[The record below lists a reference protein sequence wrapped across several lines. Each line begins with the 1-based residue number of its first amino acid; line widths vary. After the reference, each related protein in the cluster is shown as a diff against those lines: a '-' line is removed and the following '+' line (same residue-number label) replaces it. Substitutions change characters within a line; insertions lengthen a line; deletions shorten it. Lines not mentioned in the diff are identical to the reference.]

1 MRILLDNCVHY
12 RAKSLFAGHDV
23 VHARDLGW
31 RDLSNGELIAQA
43 APRFDV
49 LATTDKK
56 VRHEQN
62 LSKLPI
68 SILELN
74 SRFTRLSDLKSLL
87 PHLDAALILTASF
100 RFVSVRP
107 DGQIER
113 LGSRTLG
120 D

>member
-1 MRILLDNCVHY
+1 VRILLDNCVHY

-43 APRFDV
+43 ASRFDV
-49 LATTDKK
+49 LATTDKRI
-56 VRHEQN
+56 RHEQN

-74 SRFTRLSDLKSLL
+74 SRFTRLSDLQSLV
-87 PHLDAALILTASF
+87 PHLDAALKATSDF

-107 DGQIER
+107 NGRIDR
-113 LGSRTLG
+113 LGPRSPSG
-120 D
+120 